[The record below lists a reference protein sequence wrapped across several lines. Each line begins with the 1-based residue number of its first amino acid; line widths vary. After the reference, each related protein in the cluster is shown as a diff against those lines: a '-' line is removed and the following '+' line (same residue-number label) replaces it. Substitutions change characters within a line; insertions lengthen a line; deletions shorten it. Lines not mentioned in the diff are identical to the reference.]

1 VVPAKN
7 LICVVIERL
16 HAGMVGAYGNSWIR
30 TAALDALACQSFLF
44 DQAFLESPLLEQT
57 YRAYWHGLHAAD
69 GRSLGED
76 ALSLPHLLTASG
88 LHTAL
93 LTDSAEVAGLLPAAE
108 FSEQLLIELPTNPHT
123 ATDVA
128 ETSLARVFGAAT
140 EWLHTPREP
149 FCLWVHAQGMAG
161 PWDAPLEMRNRFA
174 DEEDPQPP
182 PLVEVPNHWLPDNYD
197 PDEPLGIKHAYAGQ
211 VALLDLCLGAFL
223 DEFDASPLA
232 ASTQLTFISTAGFPL
247 GEHRRVGPCD
257 DALYNELIQLV
268 WMMRF
273 PDEMG
278 KLSRTQ
284 ALVQPSDLPISLL
297 EWLELD
303 RARLAGKDASSL
315 LPLVRGEAECLRDRL
330 LMVGRHDRAL
340 RTQAWHLRQP
350 LTGAPELYSKPA
362 DRWEASEVANLL
374 PDIVLGMQAAL
385 DELASTGSIVGLSPL
400 EEALTS
406 EMD

>member
-1 VVPAKN
+1 VPAKN
-7 LICVVIERL
+7 LICVVVEGL

-69 GRSLGED
+69 PSPLSED
-76 ALSLPHLLTASG
+76 AASLPHLLALGG
-88 LHTAL
+88 LHTTL
-93 LTDSAEVAGLLPAAE
+93 LTDSAKVAGLLPSAE
-108 FSEQLLIELPTNPHT
+108 FAEQLLIESPANPRT
-123 ATDVA
+123 AADVS
-128 ETSLARVFGAAT
+128 ETGLARIFGAAT
-140 EWLHTPREP
+140 EWFHAPREP
-149 FCLWVHAQGMAG
+149 FCLWIHAQGMAG

-174 DEEDPQPP
+174 DEEDPRPP
-182 PLVEVPNHWLPDNYD
+182 SLVDVPNHWLPDDFD

-211 VALLDLCLGAFL
+211 IALLDLCLGAFL

-232 ASTQLTFISTAGFPL
+232 ANTQLTFISTAGFPL

-257 DALYNELIQLV
+257 EALYNELTQLV

-273 PDEMG
+273 PDG
-278 KLSRTQ
+278 LGRLSRTQ
-284 ALVQPSDLPISLL
+284 ALVQPSDLPNSLL
-297 EWLELD
+297 EWLEVD
-303 RARLAGKDASSL
+303 RGRFAGANASSL
-315 LPLVRGEAECLRDRL
+315 MPLVRGEVESLRDRL

-340 RTQAWHLRQP
+340 RTQAWHQRQP
-350 LTGAPELYSKPA
+350 LTGAPELYSKPS
-362 DRWEASEVANLL
+362 DRWEVSEVANLL

-385 DELASTGSIVGLSPL
+385 DEIAPTGPIRGLPPL
-400 EEALTS
+400 DEALTS

>member
-1 VVPAKN
+1 MPTKN
-7 LICVVIERL
+7 LICVVVEGL

-30 TAALDALACQSFLF
+30 TAALDALACESFLF
-44 DQAFLESPLLEQT
+44 DQAFIESPLLEQT
-57 YRAYWHGLHAAD
+57 YRAYWHGLHTAD
-69 GRSLGED
+69 RRTLEDDERSL
-76 ALSLPHLLTASG
+76 PRLLTDG
-88 LHTAL
+88 GMHTAL
-93 LTDSAEVAGLLPAAE
+93 LTDSSEVAGLLPAAE
-108 FSEQLLIELPTNPHT
+108 FAEQLLIESPENAHS
-123 ATDVA
+123 ADDIA
-128 ETSLARVFGAAT
+128 ETGLARLFGAAT
-140 EWLHTPREP
+140 EWLRAPREP
-149 FCLWVHAQGMAG
+149 FCLWVHARGMAG

-174 DEEDPQPP
+174 DEDDPQPP
-182 PLVEVPNHWLPDNYD
+182 PLVEVPDHWLPDDFD
-197 PDEPLGIKHAYAGQ
+197 PDESLGIKHAYAGQ
-211 VALLDLCLGAFL
+211 MALLDLCLGAFL

-232 ASTQLTFISTAGFPL
+232 ENTQLTFISTAGYPL
-247 GEHRRVGPCD
+247 GDHRRIGPCD
-257 DALYNELIQLV
+257 DALYNELTQLV

-273 PDEMG
+273 PDGLG

-284 ALVQPSDLPISLL
+284 ALVQPSDLPATLL

-303 RARLAGKDASSL
+303 RARFAGTGASSL
-315 LPLVRGEAECLRDRL
+315 LSLIRGEVESLRDRL

-340 RTQAWHLRQP
+340 RTPAWHLRQP

-385 DELASTGSIVGLSPL
+385 DEIASTGSIGDLPPL